1 MSSVGNCLKKTR
13 HMKFTKLLIAFTTC
27 LTLLNSATFAH
38 NLYAI
43 DLNKIDNKLLDS
55 DNETL
60 KIIKELLENGNS
72 EQALLKLNLFIE
84 QATKNNNQ
92 ELIIDGNMLLADI
105 FREHGDYKESTETFN
120 NIISLILNDAKKLQ
134 YIYFKKGGNF
144 QLDNQIDSAKVNY
157 EKAILIGDKVE
168 KNEDLKAKIFANLS
182 GIFYLQEN
190 YEKAIENYK
199 IAANYQQILGNKDI
213 EAGILN
219 NLGGIYY
226 MQGKFKEALNVFQQ
240 AFDLVGFGQEDL
252 QKQTRSRSYINMAYA
267 YSGLAN
273 YKKAFEYQD
282 KFFSLNDSLQ
292 QELKYKEIAVIQS
305 KYSLATKEK
314 ETEIEKSKRKDAEI
328 LTYGLSLAV
337 LVLLSGIYALYKV
350 YKLNKKNYALQISQ
364 EQLLNQNKI
373 DKIQNNLQAKI
384 LAATLDGRIEERKKI
399 ASVLHD
405 NVSALLSAINLHLYA
420 SKKKLKNN
428 IPIEVEKAQ
437 SILEEASEQIRD
449 LSHNLISAVL
459 LKFGLDI
466 AVQDLCEKV
475 SNSRITF
482 KTSAKNIERFQQ
494 NFEIKMFNIINEL
507 VNNILKHSEAKKGT
521 IKLEQLNGNLQI
533 IVFDNG
539 IGFDMNEIEQKNGIG
554 LSQIKARIQ
563 VLKGVLNIKSN
574 SGGTRI
580 FISVPIEY

>member
-60 KIIKELLENGNS
+60 KSIKELLENGNS

>member
-1 MSSVGNCLKKTR
+1 
-13 HMKFTKLLIAFTTC
+13 MKFTKLLIAFTTC

-60 KIIKELLENGNS
+60 KSIKELLENGNS

>member
-1 MSSVGNCLKKTR
+1 
-13 HMKFTKLLIAFTTC
+13 MKFIKFTIALITFFTLVNVTI
-27 LTLLNSATFAH
+27 FAQ

-43 DLNKIDNKLLDS
+43 DLKKIENKLLDS
-55 DNETL
+55 DDEAL
-60 KIIKELLENGNS
+60 KAIKTLLESGNS
-72 EQALLKLNLFIE
+72 EEALEKLYFFIE
-84 QATKNNNQ
+84 TAKRNNEQ
-92 ELIIDGNMLLADI
+92 QLIIDGNLLLADI
-105 FREHGDYKESTETFN
+105 FREHGDYKKSTETFN
-120 NIISLILNDAKKLQ
+120 NIIPLVLNDAKSLQ

-157 EKAILIGDKVE
+157 EKAIIVGESVE
-168 KNEDLKAKIFANLS
+168 KSDDLKAKIFANLS
-182 GIFYLQEN
+182 GIFYLQAN

-199 IAANYQQILGNKDI
+199 IAANYQQILGNKNI

-219 NLGGIYY
+219 NLGGVYY
-226 MQGKFKEALNVFQQ
+226 MQEKYKEALNVFQK
-240 AFDLVGFGQEDL
+240 AFDLVGYGEEDI
-252 QKQTRSRSYINMAYA
+252 QKQTRRSSYINMAYA
-267 YSGLAN
+267 YGGLNN

-314 ETEIEKSKRKDAEI
+314 ETEIEKSKRKDAEV
-328 LTYGLSLAV
+328 LTYGLGFAI
-337 LVLLSGIYALYKV
+337 LVLLSGIYTLYKV

-373 DKIQNNLQAKI
+373 DTIKSDLQAKI
-384 LAATLDGRIEERKKI
+384 LAATLDGRLEERKNI

-420 SKKKLKNN
+420 SKKKIKEV
-428 IPIEVEKAQ
+428 IPVEIEKAQ

-459 LKFGLDI
+459 LKFGLGF
-466 AVQDLCEKV
+466 AVQDLCEKL
-475 SNSRITF
+475 SNSKITF
-482 KTSAKNIERFQQ
+482 TSNAKNIERFNQ

-507 VNNILKHSEAKKGT
+507 LNNILKHSEAKKGT

-539 IGFDMNEIEQKNGIG
+539 IGFDINQIELKNGIG
-554 LSQIKARIQ
+554 LSQIKARIK
-563 VLKGVLNIKSN
+563 VLDGLLNIKSSN
-574 SGGTRI
+574 EGTRV
-580 FISVPIEY
+580 FISIPIIY

>member
-43 DLNKIDNKLLDS
+43 DLNKIDNKLLNS

-60 KIIKELLENGNS
+60 KSIKELLENGNS

>member
-1 MSSVGNCLKKTR
+1 
-13 HMKFTKLLIAFTTC
+13 MKFIKFTSALI
-27 LTLLNSATFAH
+27 TFLILVNVTIFAQ

-43 DLNKIDNKLLDS
+43 DLKKIENKLLDS
-55 DNETL
+55 DDEAL
-60 KIIKELLENGNS
+60 KAIKTLLESGNS
-72 EQALLKLNLFIE
+72 EEALEKLYFFIE
-84 QATKNNNQ
+84 TAKRNNQ
-92 ELIIDGNMLLADI
+92 QQLIIDGNLLLADI
-105 FREHGDYKESTETFN
+105 FREHGDYKKSTETFN
-120 NIISLILNDAKKLQ
+120 NIIPLVLNDAKNLQ
-134 YIYFKKGGNF
+134 YIYFKKGGNY

-157 EKAILIGDKVE
+157 EKAIIVGESVE
-168 KNEDLKAKIFANLS
+168 KSDDLKAKIFANLS
-182 GIFYLQEN
+182 GIFYLQAN

-199 IAANYQQILGNKDI
+199 IAANYQQILGNKNI

-219 NLGGIYY
+219 NLGGVYY
-226 MQGKFKEALNVFQQ
+226 MQEKYKEALNVFQK
-240 AFDLVGFGQEDL
+240 AFDLVGYGQEDI
-252 QKQTRSRSYINMAYA
+252 QKQTRRSSYINMAYA
-267 YSGLAN
+267 YGGLNN

-314 ETEIEKSKRKDAEI
+314 ETEIEKSKRKDAEV
-328 LTYGLSLAV
+328 LTYGLGFAI
-337 LVLLSGIYALYKV
+337 LVLLSGIYTLYKV

-373 DKIQNNLQAKI
+373 DTIKSDLQAKI
-384 LAATLDGRIEERKKI
+384 LAATLDGRLEERKNI

-420 SKKKLKNN
+420 SKKKIKEV
-428 IPIEVEKAQ
+428 IPVEIEKAQ

-459 LKFGLDI
+459 LKFGLGF
-466 AVQDLCEKV
+466 AVQDLCEKL
-475 SNSRITF
+475 SNSKITF
-482 KTSAKNIERFQQ
+482 TSNAKNIERFNQ

-507 VNNILKHSEAKKGT
+507 LNNILKHSEAKKGT

-539 IGFDMNEIEQKNGIG
+539 IGFDINQIELKNGIG
-554 LSQIKARIQ
+554 LSQIKARIK
-563 VLKGVLNIKSN
+563 VLDGLLNIKSSN
-574 SGGTRI
+574 EGTRV
-580 FISVPIEY
+580 FISIPIIY

>member
-1 MSSVGNCLKKTR
+1 
-13 HMKFTKLLIAFTTC
+13 MKFIKFTIALITFFTLVNVTI
-27 LTLLNSATFAH
+27 FAQ

-43 DLNKIDNKLLDS
+43 DLKKIENKLLDS
-55 DNETL
+55 DDEAL
-60 KIIKELLENGNS
+60 KAIKTLLESGNS
-72 EQALLKLNLFIE
+72 EEALEKLYFFIE
-84 QATKNNNQ
+84 TAKRNNQ
-92 ELIIDGNMLLADI
+92 QQLIIDGNLLLADI
-105 FREHGDYKESTETFN
+105 FREHGDYKKSTETFN
-120 NIISLILNDAKKLQ
+120 NIIPLVLNDAKSLQ

-157 EKAILIGDKVE
+157 EKAIIVGESVE
-168 KNEDLKAKIFANLS
+168 KSDDLKAKIFANLS
-182 GIFYLQEN
+182 GIFYLQAN

-199 IAANYQQILGNKDI
+199 IAANYQQILGNKNI

-219 NLGGIYY
+219 NLGGVYY
-226 MQGKFKEALNVFQQ
+226 MQEKYKEALNVFQK
-240 AFDLVGFGQEDL
+240 AFDLVGYGEEDI
-252 QKQTRSRSYINMAYA
+252 QKQTRRSSYINMAYA
-267 YSGLAN
+267 YGGLNN

-314 ETEIEKSKRKDAEI
+314 ETEIEKSKRKDAEV
-328 LTYGLSLAV
+328 LTYGLGFAI
-337 LVLLSGIYALYKV
+337 LVLLSGIYTLYKV

-373 DKIQNNLQAKI
+373 DTIKSDLQAKI
-384 LAATLDGRIEERKKI
+384 LAATLDGRLEERKNI

-420 SKKKLKNN
+420 SKKKIKEV
-428 IPIEVEKAQ
+428 IPVEIEKAQ

-459 LKFGLDI
+459 LKFGLGF
-466 AVQDLCEKV
+466 AVQDLCEKL
-475 SNSRITF
+475 SNSKITF
-482 KTSAKNIERFQQ
+482 TSNAKNIERFNQ

-507 VNNILKHSEAKKGT
+507 LNNILKHSEAKKGT

-539 IGFDMNEIEQKNGIG
+539 IGFDINQIELKNGIG
-554 LSQIKARIQ
+554 LSQIKARIK
-563 VLKGVLNIKSN
+563 VLDGLLNIKSSN
-574 SGGTRI
+574 EGTRV
-580 FISVPIEY
+580 FISIPIIY